1 MTATK
6 IQIPAKDLV
15 SAALKGGPEHFF
27 LKSLEN
33 ASRVCSENT
42 QEQNIVND
50 DRLFLILGTSRSS
63 SGDTIPVVYIEYDF
77 WREIKGRLLSISP
90 RSDIASDI
98 KLVDN
103 FIIKAVYRYLGYKAR
118 SVFIMDWSRATSNL
132 KPNED
137 VS

>member
-1 MTATK
+1 MTTTK

-15 SAALKGGPEHFF
+15 SAAIKGGPEHFF

-33 ASRVCSENT
+33 ASRVCSEHT

-50 DRLFLILGTSRSS
+50 EGLFLILETKKISS
-63 SGDTIPVVYIEYDF
+63 DYTIPVVYINF
-77 WREIKGRLLSISP
+77 NSWREIKSRLQSFPPS
-90 RSDIASDI
+90 SDIVSDI
-98 KLVDN
+98 NRVDN
-103 FIIKAVYRYLGYKAR
+103 FIIEAVYRYLGYKAR
-118 SVFIMDWSRATSNL
+118 SVFILGDDVLPNF